1 MFQMRSAMTRK
12 SKPFCT
18 RLAASFLS
26 CLAFAAPVLAQE
38 ELRQL
43 TVGNTV
49 VHAKAKNLTLPTNF
63 GVIHVNL
70 GGQAFVMSTP
80 DALSIYGLQD
90 PNDGKL
96 EIISDKKRIPFAT
109 GQQLL
114 FTRSTGSF
122 DKINPAKVIPYRHLT
137 EHTLE
142 DGTRVFSAEFSMLA
156 LIKAVKPLRS
166 KLSAKTP
173 AEWTEIKPVMKSG
186 LILGESTAFG
196 AFKTSM
202 DASGKKKK

>member
-1 MFQMRSAMTRK
+1 MFQMRYAVTR
-12 SKPFCT
+12 SSISLCT
-18 RLAASFLS
+18 RLAALLLS
-26 CLAFAAPVLAQE
+26 CLAFAGQALAQE
-38 ELRQL
+38 ELRPL
-43 TVGNTV
+43 TIGNTV
-49 VHAKAKNLTLPTNF
+49 IHAKAKNLSLPTSF
-63 GVIHVNL
+63 GVIQVNL

-90 PNDGKL
+90 PNDGRL
-96 EIISDKKRIPFAT
+96 EIISEKKRIPIAT
-109 GQQLL
+109 GQQLV
-114 FTRSTGSF
+114 FTRSTASF
-122 DKINPAKVIPYRHLT
+122 DAINPAKVIPYRHLT

-142 DGTRVFSAEFSMLA
+142 DGTKVYSTEFSVLA

-186 LILGESTAFG
+186 LILGESTASG
-196 AFKTSM
+196 AFKTSL